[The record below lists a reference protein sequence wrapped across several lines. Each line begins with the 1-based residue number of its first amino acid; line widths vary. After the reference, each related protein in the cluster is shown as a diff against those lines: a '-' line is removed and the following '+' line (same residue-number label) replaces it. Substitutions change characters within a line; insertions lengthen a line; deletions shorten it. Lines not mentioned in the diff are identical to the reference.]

1 MVVAAHHLIVSFN
14 LIQFYVFKKPRQHI
28 VAFIMSLATSYSDSM
43 GIEYEALLIIF
54 LIPYYVFF
62 LIMTFWC
69 CRHITANY
77 SRLFICD
84 SLNRSTVLNSFSHP
98 SYTVRHIGIFY
109 YNVFPAISVM
119 FL

>member
-77 SRLFICD
+77 IRLFICD
-84 SLNRSTVLNSFSHP
+84 SLNRSTVLDS
-98 SYTVRHIGIFY
+98 FY
-109 YNVFPAISVM
+109 YLSLTFRNICYCFYNGLSAI
-119 FL
+119 